1 METGRDGAAT
11 APSRRHVIV
20 AAAAELFHRQGFE
33 RTSTQEIADA
43 VGLLKGSLYHHVRS
57 KGDVL
62 FAIMQEVHDD
72 LQANADRAAAA
83 EGSPVE
89 QVVSFIEGHL
99 DVVLGNLTWGRVY
112 SQELGALDVDRRE
125 RIIRERGDYERALRS
140 LVATAQSAG
149 QLRTDVDARLL
160 TLWILTSL
168 NSLYRWY
175 QADGPMT
182 PLQIKSSYCSMVMSG
197 ALGRDRA

>member
-1 METGRDGAAT
+1 MGTGADGT
-11 APSRRHVIV
+11 VTVPSRRHVIV
-20 AAAAELFHRQGFE
+20 SAAAELFHRQGFD

-43 VGLLKGSLYHHVRS
+43 VGMLKGSLYHHVRS

-62 FAIMQEVHDD
+62 FAIMDKVHDD
-72 LQANADRAAAA
+72 LRANADRAASA

-89 QVVSFIEGHL
+89 QVISFIEGHL

-125 RIIRERGDYERALRS
+125 RIIRERGEYERALRS
-140 LVATAQSAG
+140 LVETAQSAG
-149 QLRTDVDARLL
+149 QIRTDVDARLL
-160 TLWILTSL
+160 TVWMLTSL

-175 QADGPMT
+175 QADGHVT
-182 PLQIKSSYCSMVMSG
+182 PAQIKSSYRSMV
-197 ALGRDRA
+197 LGGVLVKDRA